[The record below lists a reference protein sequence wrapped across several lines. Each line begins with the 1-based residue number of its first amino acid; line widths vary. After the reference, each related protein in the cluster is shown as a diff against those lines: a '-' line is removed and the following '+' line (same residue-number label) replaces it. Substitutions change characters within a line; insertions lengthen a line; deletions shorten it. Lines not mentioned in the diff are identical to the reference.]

1 MLAIGDPSTG
11 QQAGFTLIEALV
23 VLAIA
28 ALIGGL
34 MFPRLQGLVRGQ
46 EYRLARSAM
55 LLGVREARA
64 RAIRSGQPVRF
75 SVAADARG
83 YRIGDETVAALPPAV
98 ALRTARPGQTISF
111 YADGTSDGGRLSL
124 SGNGIR
130 QDFIVFP
137 TTGLIF
143 EARR

>member
-1 MLAIGDPSTG
+1 MLAIGDPAIGPQS
-11 QQAGFTLIEALV
+11 GFTLIEALV

-34 MFPRLQGLVRGQ
+34 MFPRMQGLVRGQ
-46 EYRLARSAM
+46 EYRMARSAM

-75 SVAADARG
+75 AVTADAHG
-83 YRIGDETVAALPPAV
+83 YRIGNEPVADLPSAV
-98 ALRTARPGQTISF
+98 QLRTARPGQTISF
-111 YADGTSDGGRLSL
+111 YADGTSDGGRLAL

-130 QDFIVFP
+130 QEFIVFP

>member
-1 MLAIGDPSTG
+1 MLATGDPATAS
-11 QQAGFTLIEALV
+11 QAGFTLIEALV

-75 SVAADARG
+75 AVAADAHG
-83 YRIGDETVAALPPAV
+83 YRIGNEPVAALPPAV
-98 ALRTARPGQTISF
+98 ELRTARPGQTISF
-111 YADGTSDGGRLSL
+111 YADGTSDGGRLAL
-124 SGNGIR
+124 SANGIR
-130 QDFIVFP
+130 QEFIVFP

>member
-1 MLAIGDPSTG
+1 MLATG
-11 QQAGFTLIEALV
+11 EATSDRVTGFTLIEAMV

-46 EYRLARSAM
+46 EYRQARSAM
-55 LLGVREARA
+55 LLAVREARA
-64 RAIRSGQPVRF
+64 RAIRGGQPVRF
-75 SVAADARG
+75 SVAEDLRG
-83 YRIGDETVAALPPAV
+83 FRIGGEPAGRLPDAV
-98 ALRTARPGQTISF
+98 QLRMARPGQTISF
-111 YADGTSDGGRLSL
+111 YADGTSDGGRLAL
-124 SGNGIR
+124 TGNGVR
-130 QDFIVFP
+130 QEFIVFP